1 MYVIFFSVSTQY
13 TSLASAN
20 NLCKECVC
28 DKITYT
34 NKTLYDELALKVAEL
49 KKILTV
55 DKEALSSTKRKKTS
69 ASDHR
74 RSSQSMG
81 FVAASIICIVIGF
94 VVILDLLPRVHV
106 RT

>member
-20 NLCKECVC
+20 NLCKEC

-74 RSSQSMG
+74 RS
-81 FVAASIICIVIGF
+81 
-94 VVILDLLPRVHV
+94 
-106 RT
+106 

>member
-20 NLCKECVC
+20 NLCKEC

-55 DKEALSSTKRKKTS
+55 DKEALSSTIRKKTS

-74 RSSQSMG
+74 RSSQNMG
-81 FVAASIICIVIGF
+81 FVAASIICIVFGF
-94 VVILDLLPRVHV
+94 VVILDLLPRGQ
-106 RT
+106 